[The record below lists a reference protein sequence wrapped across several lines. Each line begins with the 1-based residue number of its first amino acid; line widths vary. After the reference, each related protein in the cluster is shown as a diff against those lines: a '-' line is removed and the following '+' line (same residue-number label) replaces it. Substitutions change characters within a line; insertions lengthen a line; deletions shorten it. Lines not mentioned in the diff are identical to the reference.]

1 MPPVPVTDPYKLVGT
16 RVADKYTIEAVI
28 DRGGYGLVYRAFH
41 EILGVPVA
49 LKFYTIIYEAVD
61 DVKALMLGQLK
72 PTFVEKHFHSSIE
85 THAAAARDA
94 STLILRTPTAASRRR
109 RPRRQEIMPRDRC
122 RSPTDQ
128 HQLARVDT
136 SPAAPR

>member
-49 LKFYTIIYEAVD
+49 LQFYTGLTQAPVDKQGELLDRFAQEGGLLSSLSTRSASIVQARSAV
-61 DVKALMLGQLK
+61 
-72 PTFVEKHFHSSIE
+72 
-85 THAAAARDA
+85 ARFITSA
-94 STLILRTPTAASRRR
+94 PLAFTL
-109 RPRRQEIMPRDRC
+109 
-122 RSPTDQ
+122 
-128 HQLARVDT
+128 DT
-136 SPAAPR
+136 NTQ